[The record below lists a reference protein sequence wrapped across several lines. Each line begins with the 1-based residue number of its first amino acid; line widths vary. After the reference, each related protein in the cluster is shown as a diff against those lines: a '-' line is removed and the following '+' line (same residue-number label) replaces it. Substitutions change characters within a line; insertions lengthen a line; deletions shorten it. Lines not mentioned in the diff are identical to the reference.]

1 MKPTIRILSTAGL
14 ALAGALACSGKPS
27 PALQARI
34 DSLQAAS
41 NERDRLVQEMAQDAR
56 MISDVS
62 AELAKVQ
69 VRGKLNVSSESP
81 GQASRDSV
89 VQKVRYIA
97 TRLSQSEQSLRSSER
112 RVRSLTSVSDSLRNT
127 LAATIANYDS
137 VISNQREQLVAFA
150 SQLDTLR
157 GENTTLIA
165 VNGALRDT
173 VGDLTL
179 RDNTVYY
186 IIGTKDELVQRGI
199 IEETGGSRFLFVL
212 WKSGKSLQPAR
223 TLDPSAFTAIDKR
236 QVTAIPLPDSTKAYR
251 IASRQ
256 DVSALATPPD
266 NGGNVHGAVRIA
278 EPVRFWSGSKF
289 LIIVQ
294 S

>member
-1 MKPTIRILSTAGL
+1 MKATIRTLSTAGL

-97 TRLSQSEQSLRSSER
+97 TRLSQSEQSLRASER

-157 GENTTLIA
+157 GENTALIA

-186 IIGTKDELVQRGI
+186 IIGTKDELVHRGI

-236 QVTAIPLPDSTKAYR
+236 QVTSIPLPDTTKTYR

-256 DVSALATPPD
+256 DLSALATPPD
-266 NGGNVHGAVRIA
+266 DGGNVHGAVRIA
-278 EPVRFWSGSKF
+278 EPGRFWTGSKF

>member
-1 MKPTIRILSTAGL
+1 MQATIRILGTAGL
-14 ALAGALACSGKPS
+14 ALVGALACSGKPS

-34 DSLQAAS
+34 DSLQNAS

-56 MISDVS
+56 MISDIS
-62 AELAKVQ
+62 ADLAKVQ

-81 GQASRDSV
+81 GQAARDSM

-97 TRLSQSEQSLRSSER
+97 SRLSQSESSLRSSER
-112 RVRSLTSVSDSLRNT
+112 RVRSLTGLSDSLRNT

-137 VISNQREQLVAFA
+137 VISGQRTQLIAFA
-150 SQLDTLR
+150 SELDTLK
-157 GENTTLIA
+157 GENVALTA
-165 VNGALRDT
+165 VNGALKDT
-173 VGDLTL
+173 VNDLSL
-179 RDNTVYY
+179 RENTVYY
-186 IIGTKDELVQRGI
+186 IIGTKDELVQRGVV
-199 IEETGGSRFLFVL
+199 EETGGSRFLFIL

-223 TLDPSAFTAIDKR
+223 TLDPGAFTAIDKR
-236 QVTAIPLPDSTKAYR
+236 QVMTIPLPDTAKAYR

-256 DVSALATPPD
+256 DLSSLATPPD
-266 NGGNVHGAVRIA
+266 GDGKLHGTVRIA
-278 EPVRFWSGSKF
+278 QPDHFWAASKF

>member
-1 MKPTIRILSTAGL
+1 MKATIRTLSTAGL

-69 VRGKLNVSSESP
+69 VRGKLNVSGESP

-97 TRLSQSEQSLRSSER
+97 TRLSQSEQSLRASER

-150 SQLDTLR
+150 SQLDTLK
-157 GENTTLIA
+157 GENMALTA

-236 QVTAIPLPDSTKAYR
+236 QVTSIPLPDTTKTYR

-256 DVSALATPPD
+256 DLSALATPPD
-266 NGGNVHGAVRIA
+266 DGGNVHGAVRIA
-278 EPVRFWSGSKF
+278 EPGRFWTGSKF

>member
-1 MKPTIRILSTAGL
+1 MKGTIRILGIVGL
-14 ALAGALACSGKPS
+14 ALTGALACTGRPS
-27 PALQARI
+27 AALQARI
-34 DSLQAAS
+34 DSLQNAS

-56 MISDVS
+56 MISDIS

-81 GQASRDSV
+81 GQASRDSM

-97 TRLSQSEQSLRSSER
+97 TRLSQSESALRSSER
-112 RVRSLTSVSDSLRNT
+112 RVRSLTGLSDSLRNT

-137 VISNQREQLVAFA
+137 VIAGQREQLVAFA
-150 SQLDTLR
+150 AQIDTLK
-157 GENTTLIA
+157 GENTALLA
-165 VNGALRDT
+165 VNVALKDT
-173 VGDLTL
+173 LNDVSL
-179 RDNTVYY
+179 RENTVYY
-186 IIGTKDELVQRGI
+186 VIGTKDELVQRGVV
-199 IEETGGSRFLFVL
+199 EETGGSRFLFIL

-223 TLDPSAFTAIDKR
+223 ALDPGVFTAIDRR
-236 QVTAIPLPDSTKAYR
+236 QVTTIPLPDTTKAYR

-256 DVSALATPPD
+256 DLSSLATPPD
-266 NGGNVHGAVRIA
+266 ESGKLHGSVQIA
-278 EPVRFWSGSKF
+278 RPEHFWAASKF